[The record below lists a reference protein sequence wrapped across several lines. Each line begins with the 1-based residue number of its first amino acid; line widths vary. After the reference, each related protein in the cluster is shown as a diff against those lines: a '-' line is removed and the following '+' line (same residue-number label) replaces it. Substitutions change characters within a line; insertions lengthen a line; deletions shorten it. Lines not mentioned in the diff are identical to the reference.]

1 VFRQQTLF
9 SFALRGLLPALLG
22 FLATSASAQ
31 GITIGVTIGTRG
43 PGASFGVAYSNAF
56 KLMPATIGGQ
66 PVKFIIYEDRAD
78 PAEAAKNARKLVNVD
93 KVDALMGSVSLATT
107 TEIAQIAHQFE
118 TPLLALAPVVL
129 TFDRLEWIFVLP
141 QRPGLMMSAV
151 VEHMKANAVKTVGYI
166 GFSDPWGDFILNA
179 TQNLGWGAARIHT
192 VAHER
197 FARTDNNVS
206 AQVGKLLAA
215 DPDAVVVGATGG
227 GGALPHAALIV
238 RGYQK
243 QIYHNHGTVN
253 REFIKLGGKAVEGA
267 IAPSGPLLVAEDLP
281 DDNPIKPVA
290 LDFIKRYE
298 ESFGEGS
305 RNASSGYSYDA
316 YLLLNAAVPIA
327 MQKAKPGTPE
337 FRPALRAALEN
348 VHNVVGTHGVY
359 NTSPKDHSGLDD
371 RARVLVRVEN
381 GNWRLLK

>member
-1 VFRQQTLF
+1 VQQKHFIPLMLAM
-9 SFALRGLLPALLG
+9 S
-22 FLATSASAQ
+22 LATSAAAQ
-31 GITIGVTIGTRG
+31 EVTIGVTMGTRG

-56 KLMPATIGGQ
+56 KLMPKTIGGQ
-66 PVKFIIYEDRAD
+66 PVKFIIYEDKAD
-78 PAEAAKNARKLVNVD
+78 AAEAAKNAGKLVTED
-93 KVDALMGSVSLATT
+93 KVDVLMGSVSLLATT
-107 TEIAQIAHQFE
+107 QVAQVAHE
-118 TPLLALAPVVL
+118 LKTPLLALSPAVL
-129 TFDRLEWIFVLP
+129 TFDKLEWTFVLP
-141 QRPGLMMSAV
+141 QRTGLMMSAV
-151 VEHMKANAVKTVGYI
+151 VEHMKTNGVKTVGYI

-179 TQNLGWGAARIHT
+179 TENLGWSAAQIH
-192 VAHER
+192 VVSHER
-197 FARTDNNVS
+197 YARSDNNVS
-206 AQVGKLLAA
+206 TQVGKLIAA
-215 DPDAVVVGATGG
+215 DPDAIVVGATGG
-227 GGALPHAALIV
+227 GGALPHAALIA
-238 RGYQK
+238 RGYNK
-243 QIYHNHGTVN
+243 QIYHNHGTAN

-298 ESFGEGS
+298 QSFGEGS

-327 MQKAKPGTPE
+327 MQKARPGTPE

-348 VHNVVGTHGVY
+348 VHVIGTHGVY
-359 NTSPKDHSGLDD
+359 NTTPRDHSGLDD